1 MKRKVNHKVLLAM
14 VVDLPGKRKTTHR
27 IVLSPDP
34 DQQSILNSAEISP
47 PRRQPSI
54 CTYRYV
60 FPVVFYSNAAWYLG
74 VCHDCR
80 LQLTLLW
87 ITYS

>member
-60 FPVVFYSNAAWYLG
+60 FPVVSTVTQLG
-74 VCHDCR
+74 TWESVTTADFN
-80 LQLTLLW
+80 
-87 ITYS
+87 